1 MPSVLKV
8 NEVQNI
14 QNLTAMEIDS
24 SGRITTP
31 ARPAFFA
38 CLAATTAFS
47 SISSGVDL
55 TQYLTSIDF
64 NIGNHYSAAN
74 GFVAPI
80 DGIYHFSCGYYY
92 YNASN
97 GELTVHKN
105 GTAHQRLSNSLL
117 GANRNPFSAQASF
130 TMQLAENDAI
140 KMNFSS
146 ATNASMYNGYRNTF
160 FSGFLVG

>member
-1 MPSVLKV
+1 MSKLYVDEIHPKTSGKHVVMPEK
-8 NEVQNI
+8 
-14 QNLTAMEIDS
+14 
-24 SGRITTP
+24 
-31 ARPAFFA
+31 PAFFA
-38 CLAATTAFS
+38 SLAATQSFS
-47 SISSGVDL
+47 SITGGVDL

-80 DGIYHFSCGYYY
+80 DGVYHFSCGFYY
-92 YNASN
+92 YNASD
-97 GELTVHKN
+97 GELRVFKN
-105 GTAHQRLSNSLL
+105 GAIYQRLSNSLL

-130 TMQLAENDAI
+130 TMQLVADDAI